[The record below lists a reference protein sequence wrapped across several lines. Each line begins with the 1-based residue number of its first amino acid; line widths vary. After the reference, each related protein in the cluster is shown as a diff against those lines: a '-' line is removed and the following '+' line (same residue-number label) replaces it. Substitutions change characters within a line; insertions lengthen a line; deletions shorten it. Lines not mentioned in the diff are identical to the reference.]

1 MYGRFVFFKASLTLR
16 TDAYTISISN
26 CRKYLMIIIISKYV
40 ARLAKGMIVSYST
53 IDVCEQYAGANGRQS
68 HEL

>member
-1 MYGRFVFFKASLTLR
+1 
-16 TDAYTISISN
+16 
-26 CRKYLMIIIISKYV
+26 MIIIISKYV